1 MRDLNKAMKKLQ
13 EAKRLESTK
22 LAKLVKESVVE
33 PENKEETFDNKF
45 NYKVSLDNG
54 KTITATCSKENIEDA
69 RKYFLGKSYLNT
81 KTGEK
86 AKIVG
91 VEEINSDENGFE
103 EIKNEEFG
111 STSKQLTDN
120 DPAQKV
126 PFDSDAKKDIE
137 KAATQKPKIVA
148 EEFGSENKDL
158 TDNDPAQKKAFET
171 ETRKKMDDATKGK
184 AIDDKIDESKKLNE
198 ATEEDINNENKLEK
212 AKQLIEVI
220 FNMDSLDETRRAAKQ
235 ELKDLVYPQR
245 IEPEKT
251 EKKIVK
257 ESIFDND
264 EETKVKEDRLADLRT
279 QLEVDGEQL
288 ADDEKEAIQAEI
300 DSLEKDLYESKQL
313 KEDWDDENDD
323 DDEDD
328 EEYELI
334 ACNKDNDTLKS
345 LSACIGDY
353 EASMTG
359 ITGCPEY
366 QELVEYAENNKEVD
380 KIYID
385 YPDREYVIWT
395 RVFGDYPEFDS
406 LEEADEAEDEE
417 GYDNLDES
425 KQLNEESTL
434 GKTLEVIYT
443 DKDGEEK
450 TTHFKCDKEYELDG
464 EQIREAIKSSNN
476 DIVDIIKINESK
488 CLTEDDDHEEDEE
501 VEKEET
507 LDGKDVT
514 NTFKN
519 YKAFE
524 ANFGPIKIVKNSYDK
539 NYKVYRVNE
548 EDADNYIYYSNDK
561 DNIEGWL
568 YGAVQAANGKFNK
581 LKNKNE
587 AVNRSIFNEETS
599 NSYTAISYYDD
610 KLRGVE
616 DETSSSDWSVI
627 TDFAH
632 DKLMGGS
639 YVKITNTTTGKEKV
653 ISPDTY
659 QDEFDGEFVVG
670 IGELD
675 ESVGDKS
682 QEETLDEAINRAYE
696 EELSAI
702 NTYDLVLNKIENEES
717 NEKLIEMINEIKKD
731 EEDHKSLLKHY
742 IETGEA
748 LTDDELEEL
757 KNSEE
762 SNEDNS
768 EEEVSIENIDDET
781 FTEAFTK
788 FIKENYKNAKEFK
801 LENVF
806 KSGNNYRFECKL
818 TFNSGKKVKV
828 NLMSEAKIKEGKSLI
843 RFYENKTFKH
853 LDENKSIMTATVK
866 LENKTLSCEALRYN
880 YRVALKENKIA
891 TIKGIIK

>member
-33 PENKEETFDNKF
+33 PEDKEETFDNKF

-91 VEEINSDENGFE
+91 VEEINSDENRFE

-158 TDNDPAQKKAFET
+158 TDNDPAQNKAFET

-184 AIDDKIDESKKLNE
+184 TIDDKIDESKKLNE

-264 EETKVKEDRLADLRT
+264 EDTSKEDRLASLKT
-279 QLEVDGEQL
+279 QLEVDGDQL
-288 ADDEKEAIQAEI
+288 ADDEKEAIQNEI
-300 DSLEKDLYESKQL
+300 NQLE
-313 KEDWDDENDD
+313 N
-323 DDEDD
+323 
-328 EEYELI
+328 ELNE
-334 ACNKDNDTLKS
+334 ACNKKLNESNLNPDIINVANVMGVDVEDIKYPEILSRLLDEYPYEDLNENKKLTELKKTTTNSDWKNYDMKILNYLVKKGGSATLSEIATEAGLPADDGQYVTFETLGKHIDSMADSRVAVSGSESDAGNQEVSLILDDGANDDVK
-345 LSACIGDY
+345 
-353 EASMTG
+353 G
-359 ITGCPEY
+359 I
-366 QELVEYAENNKEVD
+366 QELKNKMD
-380 KIYID
+380 D
-385 YPDREYVIWT
+385 QATD
-395 RVFGDYPEFDS
+395 
-406 LEEADEAEDEE
+406 LEENKKLTEAI
-417 GYDNLDES
+417 
-425 KQLNEESTL
+425 K

-507 LDGKDVT
+507 L
-514 NTFKN
+514 
-519 YKAFE
+519 
-524 ANFGPIKIVKNSYDK
+524 
-539 NYKVYRVNE
+539 E
-548 EDADNYIYYSNDK
+548 EI
-561 DNIEGWL
+561 
-568 YGAVQAANGKFNK
+568 
-581 LKNKNE
+581 
-587 AVNRSIFNEETS
+587 
-599 NSYTAISYYDD
+599 
-610 KLRGVE
+610 
-616 DETSSSDWSVI
+616 
-627 TDFAH
+627 
-632 DKLMGGS
+632 
-639 YVKITNTTTGKEKV
+639 
-653 ISPDTY
+653 
-659 QDEFDGEFVVG
+659 
-670 IGELD
+670 
-675 ESVGDKS
+675 
-682 QEETLDEAINRAYE
+682 INRAYE

-702 NTYDLVLNKIENEES
+702 NTYDLVLSKIENEKS

-731 EEDHKSLLKHY
+731 EEDHKSLIKHY

-757 KNSEE
+757 KNSKE
-762 SNEDNS
+762 SNEDENEDNS
-768 EEEVSIENIDDET
+768 EEEEEEVSIENIDDET

-801 LENVF
+801 LENVI
-806 KSGNNYRFECKL
+806 KSGNKYKFECKL
-818 TFNSGKKVKV
+818 TFNSGKQVKV
-828 NLMSEAKIKEGKSLI
+828 NLMSEAKIREGKSLI

>member
-33 PENKEETFDNKF
+33 PEDKEETFDNKF

-184 AIDDKIDESKKLNE
+184 TIDDKIDESKKLNE

-279 QLEVDGEQL
+279 QLECDGDQL

-313 KEDWDDENDD
+313 N
-323 DDEDD
+323 
-328 EEYELI
+328 
-334 ACNKDNDTLKS
+334 
-345 LSACIGDY
+345 
-353 EASMTG
+353 
-359 ITGCPEY
+359 
-366 QELVEYAENNKEVD
+366 
-380 KIYID
+380 
-385 YPDREYVIWT
+385 
-395 RVFGDYPEFDS
+395 
-406 LEEADEAEDEE
+406 E
-417 GYDNLDES
+417 G
-425 KQLNEESTL
+425 TL
-434 GKTLEVIYT
+434 GKTLEIIYT
-443 DKDGEEK
+443 DNDGEEK
-450 TTHFKCDKEYELDG
+450 ATHFECDKEYELDG
-464 EQIREAIKSSNN
+464 EQIREAIKSSDS

-501 VEKEET
+501 DEDEFEELENLDEEKPLTETTDKEIEKMKQDLYARERQALKDLGDENWEDIVGLSGRMPEEMLNKFLEKREIINT
-507 LDGKDVT
+507 IEMIHSILTYTSEANWNVDYVMNNKYMQRHIKELGEEKVKELAEQEIEEYKQATINKDVYT
-514 NTFKN
+514 DSEDISYNSVTFK
-519 YKAFE
+519 
-524 ANFGPIKIVKNSYDK
+524 DD
-539 NYKVYRVNE
+539 VNE
-548 EDADNYIYYSNDK
+548 SK
-561 DNIEGWL
+561 NI
-568 YGAVQAANGKFNK
+568 
-581 LKNKNE
+581 
-587 AVNRSIFNEETS
+587 T
-599 NSYTAISYYDD
+599 
-610 KLRGVE
+610 E
-616 DETSSSDWSVI
+616 DEEI
-627 TDFAH
+627 
-632 DKLMGGS
+632 
-639 YVKITNTTTGKEKV
+639 E
-653 ISPDTY
+653 
-659 QDEFDGEFVVG
+659 DE
-670 IGELD
+670 
-675 ESVGDKS
+675 
-682 QEETLDEAINRAYE
+682 QEETLDEAIKRAYE
-696 EELSAI
+696 EEISAI
-702 NTYDLVLNKIENEES
+702 NTYDTVLSKTDES
-717 NEKLIEMINEIKKD
+717 TDAKLIEMINEIKKD
-731 EEDHKSLLKHY
+731 EEDHKTLLQHY

-801 LENVF
+801 LENVI
-806 KSGNNYRFECKL
+806 KSGNKYKFECKL
-818 TFNSGKKVKV
+818 TFNSGKQVKV
-828 NLMSEAKIKEGKSLI
+828 NLMSEAKIREGKSLI

>member
-13 EAKRLESTK
+13 EAKRLESMK

-33 PENKEETFDNKF
+33 PEDKEETFDNKF

-91 VEEINSDENGFE
+91 VEEINSDENRFE

-184 AIDDKIDESKKLNE
+184 TIDDKIDESKKLNE

-264 EETKVKEDRLADLRT
+264 EDTSKEDRLASLKT
-279 QLEVDGEQL
+279 QLEVDGDQL

-313 KEDWDDENDD
+313 KENIANSGDCTFSLKINCNNDTFGGEG
-323 DDEDD
+323 DEDT
-328 EEYELI
+328 LI
-334 ACNKDNDTLKS
+334 NETKRILNEVANKLDYTDKETILDSNGNKVGVYGFGFEGVVDPLK
-345 LSACIGDY
+345 
-353 EASMTG
+353 
-359 ITGCPEY
+359 
-366 QELVEYAENNKEVD
+366 
-380 KIYID
+380 
-385 YPDREYVIWT
+385 
-395 RVFGDYPEFDS
+395 
-406 LEEADEAEDEE
+406 
-417 GYDNLDES
+417 ES
-425 KQLNEESTL
+425 KELNEGTK

-450 TTHFKCDKEYELDG
+450 TTHFECDKEYELDG
-464 EQIREAIKSSNN
+464 EQIREAIKSSDN

-488 CLTEDDDHEEDEE
+488 CLTEDDDHEEDEDE
-501 VEKEET
+501 EKEET
-507 LDGKDVT
+507 L
-514 NTFKN
+514 
-519 YKAFE
+519 
-524 ANFGPIKIVKNSYDK
+524 
-539 NYKVYRVNE
+539 E
-548 EDADNYIYYSNDK
+548 EI
-561 DNIEGWL
+561 
-568 YGAVQAANGKFNK
+568 
-581 LKNKNE
+581 
-587 AVNRSIFNEETS
+587 
-599 NSYTAISYYDD
+599 
-610 KLRGVE
+610 
-616 DETSSSDWSVI
+616 
-627 TDFAH
+627 
-632 DKLMGGS
+632 
-639 YVKITNTTTGKEKV
+639 
-653 ISPDTY
+653 
-659 QDEFDGEFVVG
+659 
-670 IGELD
+670 
-675 ESVGDKS
+675 
-682 QEETLDEAINRAYE
+682 INRAYE

-731 EEDHKSLLKHY
+731 EEDHESLIKHY

-757 KNSEE
+757 KNSKE
-762 SNEDNS
+762 SNEDENEDNS
-768 EEEVSIENIDDET
+768 EEEEEEEVSIENIDDET

-801 LENVF
+801 LENVI
-806 KSGNNYRFECKL
+806 KSGNKYKFECKL
-818 TFNSGKKVKV
+818 TFNSGKQVKV
-828 NLMSEAKIKEGKSLI
+828 NLMSEAKIREGKSLI

>member
-33 PENKEETFDNKF
+33 PEDKEETFDNKF

-184 AIDDKIDESKKLNE
+184 TIDDKIDESKKLNE

-264 EETKVKEDRLADLRT
+264 EETKVKEDRLASLKT
-279 QLEVDGEQL
+279 QLEVDGDQL

-313 KEDWDDENDD
+313 KEDWDDDD
-323 DDEDD
+323 DEDDEEDD

-366 QELVEYAENNKEVD
+366 QELVKYAENNKEVD

-425 KQLNEESTL
+425 KRLKENIANDGRTK

-443 DKDGEEK
+443 DKDGKEK
-450 TTHFKCDKEYELDG
+450 TTHFECDKEYELDG
-464 EQIREAIKSSNN
+464 EQIREAIKSSDN

-501 VEKEET
+501 KEKEKEET
-507 LDGKDVT
+507 L
-514 NTFKN
+514 
-519 YKAFE
+519 
-524 ANFGPIKIVKNSYDK
+524 
-539 NYKVYRVNE
+539 E
-548 EDADNYIYYSNDK
+548 EI
-561 DNIEGWL
+561 
-568 YGAVQAANGKFNK
+568 
-581 LKNKNE
+581 
-587 AVNRSIFNEETS
+587 
-599 NSYTAISYYDD
+599 
-610 KLRGVE
+610 
-616 DETSSSDWSVI
+616 
-627 TDFAH
+627 
-632 DKLMGGS
+632 
-639 YVKITNTTTGKEKV
+639 
-653 ISPDTY
+653 
-659 QDEFDGEFVVG
+659 
-670 IGELD
+670 
-675 ESVGDKS
+675 
-682 QEETLDEAINRAYE
+682 INRAYE

-702 NTYDLVLNKIENEES
+702 NTYDTVLSKTDES
-717 NEKLIEMINEIKKD
+717 TDAKLIEMINEIKKD
-731 EEDHKSLLKHY
+731 EEDHKSLIKHY

-757 KNSEE
+757 KNSKE
-762 SNEDNS
+762 SNEDENEDNS
-768 EEEVSIENIDDET
+768 EEEEVSIENIDDET

-801 LENVF
+801 LENVV

-818 TFNSGKKVKV
+818 TFNSGKQVKV

>member
-33 PENKEETFDNKF
+33 PEDKEETFDNKF

-184 AIDDKIDESKKLNE
+184 TIDDKIDESKKLNE

-300 DSLEKDLYESKQL
+300 DSLENDLYESKQL
-313 KEDWDDENDD
+313 KEDCDDDDD
-323 DDEDD
+323 DDEEVEK
-328 EEYELI
+328 EE
-334 ACNKDNDTLKS
+334 TL
-345 LSACIGDY
+345 
-353 EASMTG
+353 
-359 ITGCPEY
+359 
-366 QELVEYAENNKEVD
+366 
-380 KIYID
+380 
-385 YPDREYVIWT
+385 
-395 RVFGDYPEFDS
+395 
-406 LEEADEAEDEE
+406 DEA
-417 GYDNLDES
+417 
-425 KQLNEESTL
+425 KQLNEETK

-443 DKDGEEK
+443 DKDGKEK
-450 TTHFKCDKEYELDG
+450 TTHFECDKEYELDG
-464 EQIREAIKSSNN
+464 EKIREAIKSSDN

-488 CLTEDDDHEEDEE
+488 CLTEDDNHEEDEE
-501 VEKEET
+501 KEET
-507 LDGKDVT
+507 L
-514 NTFKN
+514 
-519 YKAFE
+519 
-524 ANFGPIKIVKNSYDK
+524 
-539 NYKVYRVNE
+539 E
-548 EDADNYIYYSNDK
+548 EI
-561 DNIEGWL
+561 
-568 YGAVQAANGKFNK
+568 
-581 LKNKNE
+581 
-587 AVNRSIFNEETS
+587 
-599 NSYTAISYYDD
+599 
-610 KLRGVE
+610 
-616 DETSSSDWSVI
+616 
-627 TDFAH
+627 
-632 DKLMGGS
+632 
-639 YVKITNTTTGKEKV
+639 
-653 ISPDTY
+653 
-659 QDEFDGEFVVG
+659 
-670 IGELD
+670 
-675 ESVGDKS
+675 
-682 QEETLDEAINRAYE
+682 INRAYE

-731 EEDHKSLLKHY
+731 EEDHKSLIKHY

-768 EEEVSIENIDDET
+768 EEEEVSIENIDDET

-828 NLMSEAKIKEGKSLI
+828 NLMSETKIKEGKSLI

>member
-33 PENKEETFDNKF
+33 PEDKEETFDNKF

-91 VEEINSDENGFE
+91 VEEINSDENRFE

-126 PFDSDAKKDIE
+126 PFDSDAEKGIE
-137 KAATQKPKIVA
+137 NAATQKPKIVA

-171 ETRKKMDDATKGK
+171 ETRKKMDDATKGET
-184 AIDDKIDESKKLNE
+184 INDKIDESKKLNE

-264 EETKVKEDRLADLRT
+264 EDTSKEERLASLKT

-300 DSLEKDLYESKQL
+300 DSLENDLYESLKPENDNGDYKYFYSPQQIIEICEDRKYEHAFDEESGTIEELEKELQDVKRIESEKPIMAIKQPLEDTYPGWEGCKVKTILKDGREFVSEEDTLSVWSAVQLVVADEVMKESRKPLSEEAEEETLDESKRL
-313 KEDWDDENDD
+313 KENWDDD

-366 QELVEYAENNKEVD
+366 QELVKYAENNKEVD

-425 KQLNEESTL
+425 KRLKENIANDGRTK

-443 DKDGEEK
+443 DKDGKEK
-450 TTHFKCDKEYELDG
+450 TTHFECDKEYELDG
-464 EQIREAIKSSNN
+464 EQIREAIKSSDN
-476 DIVDIIKINESK
+476 DIVDIIKINES
-488 CLTEDDDHEEDEE
+488 CENEGIQEPL
-501 VEKEET
+501 
-507 LDGKDVT
+507 
-514 NTFKN
+514 
-519 YKAFE
+519 
-524 ANFGPIKIVKNSYDK
+524 
-539 NYKVYRVNE
+539 NE
-548 EDADNYIYYSNDK
+548 E
-561 DNIEGWL
+561 GC
-568 YGAVQAANGKFNK
+568 
-581 LKNKNE
+581 
-587 AVNRSIFNEETS
+587 
-599 NSYTAISYYDD
+599 DD
-610 KLRGVE
+610 C
-616 DETSSSDWSVI
+616 
-627 TDFAH
+627 
-632 DKLMGGS
+632 
-639 YVKITNTTTGKEKV
+639 
-653 ISPDTY
+653 
-659 QDEFDGEFVVG
+659 
-670 IGELD
+670 
-675 ESVGDKS
+675 
-682 QEETLDEAINRAYE
+682 
-696 EELSAI
+696 
-702 NTYDLVLNKIENEES
+702 
-717 NEKLIEMINEIKKD
+717 
-731 EEDHKSLLKHY
+731 
-742 IETGEA
+742 
-748 LTDDELEEL
+748 
-757 KNSEE
+757 
-762 SNEDNS
+762 
-768 EEEVSIENIDDET
+768 SIENVDDET

-818 TFNSGKKVKV
+818 TFNSGKEVKV
-828 NLMSEAKIKEGKSLI
+828 DLMSEATIKEGKSLI

-853 LDENKSIMTATVK
+853 LDENKSIMTVTVK
-866 LENKTLSCEALRYN
+866 LENKTLSCEGLRYN

>member
-33 PENKEETFDNKF
+33 PEDKEETFDNKF

-184 AIDDKIDESKKLNE
+184 TIDDKIDESKKLNE

-300 DSLEKDLYESKQL
+300 DSLENDLYESKQL
-313 KEDWDDENDD
+313 KEDCDDDDD
-323 DDEDD
+323 DDEEVEK
-328 EEYELI
+328 EE
-334 ACNKDNDTLKS
+334 TL
-345 LSACIGDY
+345 
-353 EASMTG
+353 
-359 ITGCPEY
+359 
-366 QELVEYAENNKEVD
+366 
-380 KIYID
+380 
-385 YPDREYVIWT
+385 
-395 RVFGDYPEFDS
+395 
-406 LEEADEAEDEE
+406 DEA
-417 GYDNLDES
+417 
-425 KQLNEESTL
+425 KQLNEETK

-443 DKDGEEK
+443 DKDGKEK
-450 TTHFKCDKEYELDG
+450 TTHFECDKEYELDG
-464 EQIREAIKSSNN
+464 EQIREAIKSSDN

-488 CLTEDDDHEEDEE
+488 CLTEDDNHEEDEE
-501 VEKEET
+501 KEET
-507 LDGKDVT
+507 L
-514 NTFKN
+514 
-519 YKAFE
+519 
-524 ANFGPIKIVKNSYDK
+524 
-539 NYKVYRVNE
+539 E
-548 EDADNYIYYSNDK
+548 EI
-561 DNIEGWL
+561 
-568 YGAVQAANGKFNK
+568 
-581 LKNKNE
+581 
-587 AVNRSIFNEETS
+587 
-599 NSYTAISYYDD
+599 
-610 KLRGVE
+610 
-616 DETSSSDWSVI
+616 
-627 TDFAH
+627 
-632 DKLMGGS
+632 
-639 YVKITNTTTGKEKV
+639 
-653 ISPDTY
+653 
-659 QDEFDGEFVVG
+659 
-670 IGELD
+670 
-675 ESVGDKS
+675 
-682 QEETLDEAINRAYE
+682 INRAYE

-731 EEDHKSLLKHY
+731 EEDHKSLIKHY

-768 EEEVSIENIDDET
+768 EEEEVSIENIDDET

-828 NLMSEAKIKEGKSLI
+828 NLMSETKIKEGKSLI

>member
-33 PENKEETFDNKF
+33 PEDKEETFDNKF

-184 AIDDKIDESKKLNE
+184 TIDDKIDESKKLNE

-279 QLEVDGEQL
+279 QLEVDGDQL

-313 KEDWDDENDD
+313 N
-323 DDEDD
+323 
-328 EEYELI
+328 
-334 ACNKDNDTLKS
+334 
-345 LSACIGDY
+345 
-353 EASMTG
+353 
-359 ITGCPEY
+359 
-366 QELVEYAENNKEVD
+366 
-380 KIYID
+380 
-385 YPDREYVIWT
+385 
-395 RVFGDYPEFDS
+395 
-406 LEEADEAEDEE
+406 E
-417 GYDNLDES
+417 G
-425 KQLNEESTL
+425 TL
-434 GKTLEVIYT
+434 GKTLEIIYT

-450 TTHFKCDKEYELDG
+450 TTHFECDKEYELDG
-464 EQIREAIKSSNN
+464 EQIREAIKSSDS

-488 CLTEDDDHEEDEE
+488 CLTEDDDHEEDEDE
-501 VEKEET
+501 FEELENLDEEKPLTETTDKEIEKMKQDLYARERQALKDLGDENWEDIVGLSGRMPEEMLNKFLEEREIINT
-507 LDGKDVT
+507 IEMIHSILTYTSEANWNVDYVMNNKYMQRHIKELGEEKVKELAEQEIEEYKQATINKDVYT
-514 NTFKN
+514 DSEDVSYNSVTFK
-519 YKAFE
+519 
-524 ANFGPIKIVKNSYDK
+524 DD
-539 NYKVYRVNE
+539 VNE
-548 EDADNYIYYSNDK
+548 SK
-561 DNIEGWL
+561 NI
-568 YGAVQAANGKFNK
+568 
-581 LKNKNE
+581 
-587 AVNRSIFNEETS
+587 T
-599 NSYTAISYYDD
+599 
-610 KLRGVE
+610 E
-616 DETSSSDWSVI
+616 DEEI
-627 TDFAH
+627 
-632 DKLMGGS
+632 
-639 YVKITNTTTGKEKV
+639 E
-653 ISPDTY
+653 
-659 QDEFDGEFVVG
+659 DE
-670 IGELD
+670 
-675 ESVGDKS
+675 
-682 QEETLDEAINRAYE
+682 QEETLDEAIKRAYE
-696 EELSAI
+696 EEISAI
-702 NTYDLVLNKIENEES
+702 NTYDTVLSKTDES
-717 NEKLIEMINEIKKD
+717 TDAKLIEMINEIKKD
-731 EEDHKSLLKHY
+731 EEDHKLLIKHY

-801 LENVF
+801 LENVI
-806 KSGNNYRFECKL
+806 KSGNKYKFECKL
-818 TFNSGKKVKV
+818 TFNSGKQVKV
-828 NLMSEAKIKEGKSLI
+828 NLMSEAKIREGKSLI

>member
-33 PENKEETFDNKF
+33 PEDKEETFDNKF

-91 VEEINSDENGFE
+91 VEEINPDENGFE

-137 KAATQKPKIVA
+137 KAATQKSKIVA

-184 AIDDKIDESKKLNE
+184 TIDDKIDESKKLNE

-264 EETKVKEDRLADLRT
+264 EETKVKEDRLAELRT
-279 QLEVDGEQL
+279 QLECDGDQL

-313 KEDWDDENDD
+313 KEDWDDDD
-323 DDEDD
+323 DDDWDDEDD

-425 KQLNEESTL
+425 KRLKENITNNGRTK

-443 DKDGEEK
+443 DKDGKEK
-450 TTHFKCDKEYELDG
+450 TTHFECNKEYELDG
-464 EQIREAIKSSNN
+464 EQIREAIKSSNS
-476 DIVDIIKINESK
+476 DIIDIIKINESK
-488 CLTEDDDHEEDEE
+488 CLTEDDDHEEDEDE
-501 VEKEET
+501 EKEET
-507 LDGKDVT
+507 L
-514 NTFKN
+514 
-519 YKAFE
+519 
-524 ANFGPIKIVKNSYDK
+524 
-539 NYKVYRVNE
+539 E
-548 EDADNYIYYSNDK
+548 EI
-561 DNIEGWL
+561 
-568 YGAVQAANGKFNK
+568 
-581 LKNKNE
+581 
-587 AVNRSIFNEETS
+587 
-599 NSYTAISYYDD
+599 
-610 KLRGVE
+610 
-616 DETSSSDWSVI
+616 
-627 TDFAH
+627 
-632 DKLMGGS
+632 
-639 YVKITNTTTGKEKV
+639 
-653 ISPDTY
+653 
-659 QDEFDGEFVVG
+659 
-670 IGELD
+670 
-675 ESVGDKS
+675 
-682 QEETLDEAINRAYE
+682 INRAYE

-731 EEDHKSLLKHY
+731 EEDHESLIKHY

-762 SNEDNS
+762 SNENEDNS

-801 LENVF
+801 LENVI
-806 KSGNNYRFECKL
+806 KSGNKYKFECKL
-818 TFNSGKKVKV
+818 TFNSGKQVKV
-828 NLMSEAKIKEGKSLI
+828 NLMSEAKIREGKSLI

>member
-13 EAKRLESTK
+13 EAKRLESMK

-33 PENKEETFDNKF
+33 PEDKEETFDNKF

-91 VEEINSDENGFE
+91 VEEINSDENRFE

-184 AIDDKIDESKKLNE
+184 TIDDKIDESKKLNE

-264 EETKVKEDRLADLRT
+264 EDTSKEDRLASLKT
-279 QLEVDGEQL
+279 QLEVDGDQL

-313 KEDWDDENDD
+313 KENIANSGDCTFSLKINCNNDTFGGEG
-323 DDEDD
+323 DEDT
-328 EEYELI
+328 LI
-334 ACNKDNDTLKS
+334 NETKRILNEVANKLDYTDKETILDSNGNKVGVYGFGFEGVVDPLK
-345 LSACIGDY
+345 
-353 EASMTG
+353 
-359 ITGCPEY
+359 
-366 QELVEYAENNKEVD
+366 
-380 KIYID
+380 
-385 YPDREYVIWT
+385 
-395 RVFGDYPEFDS
+395 
-406 LEEADEAEDEE
+406 
-417 GYDNLDES
+417 ES
-425 KQLNEESTL
+425 KELNEGTK

-450 TTHFKCDKEYELDG
+450 TTHFECDKEYELDG
-464 EQIREAIKSSNN
+464 EQIREAIKSSDN

-488 CLTEDDDHEEDEE
+488 CLTEDDDHEEDEDE
-501 VEKEET
+501 EKEET
-507 LDGKDVT
+507 L
-514 NTFKN
+514 
-519 YKAFE
+519 
-524 ANFGPIKIVKNSYDK
+524 
-539 NYKVYRVNE
+539 E
-548 EDADNYIYYSNDK
+548 EI
-561 DNIEGWL
+561 
-568 YGAVQAANGKFNK
+568 
-581 LKNKNE
+581 
-587 AVNRSIFNEETS
+587 
-599 NSYTAISYYDD
+599 
-610 KLRGVE
+610 
-616 DETSSSDWSVI
+616 
-627 TDFAH
+627 
-632 DKLMGGS
+632 
-639 YVKITNTTTGKEKV
+639 
-653 ISPDTY
+653 
-659 QDEFDGEFVVG
+659 
-670 IGELD
+670 
-675 ESVGDKS
+675 
-682 QEETLDEAINRAYE
+682 INRAYE

-731 EEDHKSLLKHY
+731 EEDHESLIKHY

-757 KNSEE
+757 KNSKE
-762 SNEDNS
+762 SNEDENEDNS
-768 EEEVSIENIDDET
+768 EEEEEEVSIENIDDET

-801 LENVF
+801 LENVI
-806 KSGNNYRFECKL
+806 KSGNKYKFECKL
-818 TFNSGKKVKV
+818 TFNSGKQVKV
-828 NLMSEAKIKEGKSLI
+828 NLMSEAKIREGKSLI

>member
-33 PENKEETFDNKF
+33 PEDKEETFDNKF

-184 AIDDKIDESKKLNE
+184 TIDDKIDESKKLNE

-288 ADDEKEAIQAEI
+288 ADDEKESIQAEI
-300 DSLEKDLYESKQL
+300 DSLENDLYESLKPENDNGDYKYFYSPQQIIEICEDRKYEHAFDEESGTIEELEKELQDIKRIESEKPITTIEEPLTDRYPGWKNCKVKTILKDGREFVSEEDTLSVWSAVQLVVADEVMKESCKPLSEEAEKEEFSKNDKNKSKQL
-313 KEDWDDENDD
+313 KEDWDD
-323 DDEDD
+323 DEDED
-328 EEYELI
+328 EDNEEYELI

-366 QELVEYAENNKEVD
+366 QELVKYAENNKEVD

-425 KQLNEESTL
+425 KRLKENIANDGRTK

-443 DKDGEEK
+443 DKDGKEK
-450 TTHFKCDKEYELDG
+450 TTHFECDKEYELDG
-464 EQIREAIKSSNN
+464 EQIREAIKSSDN

-488 CLTEDDDHEEDEE
+488 CLTEDEDEE
-501 VEKEET
+501 SEERAI
-507 LDGKDVT
+507 DANSEVVNKKISRMNVHKDVVSILGNGAIKLADKYNIQM
-514 NTFKN
+514 NTILDN
-519 YKAFE
+519 VEDTIVENSNLFE
-524 ANFGPIKIVKNSYDK
+524 SCENEGIQEPL
-539 NYKVYRVNE
+539 NE
-548 EDADNYIYYSNDK
+548 E
-561 DNIEGWL
+561 GC
-568 YGAVQAANGKFNK
+568 
-581 LKNKNE
+581 
-587 AVNRSIFNEETS
+587 
-599 NSYTAISYYDD
+599 DD
-610 KLRGVE
+610 C
-616 DETSSSDWSVI
+616 
-627 TDFAH
+627 
-632 DKLMGGS
+632 
-639 YVKITNTTTGKEKV
+639 
-653 ISPDTY
+653 
-659 QDEFDGEFVVG
+659 
-670 IGELD
+670 
-675 ESVGDKS
+675 
-682 QEETLDEAINRAYE
+682 
-696 EELSAI
+696 
-702 NTYDLVLNKIENEES
+702 
-717 NEKLIEMINEIKKD
+717 
-731 EEDHKSLLKHY
+731 
-742 IETGEA
+742 
-748 LTDDELEEL
+748 
-757 KNSEE
+757 
-762 SNEDNS
+762 
-768 EEEVSIENIDDET
+768 SIENVDDET

-818 TFNSGKKVKV
+818 TFNSGKEVKV
-828 NLMSEAKIKEGKSLI
+828 DLMSEATIKEGKSLI

-853 LDENKSIMTATVK
+853 LDENKSIMTVTVK
-866 LENKTLSCEALRYN
+866 LENKTLSCEGLRYN

>member
-33 PENKEETFDNKF
+33 PEDKEETFDNKF

-184 AIDDKIDESKKLNE
+184 TIDDKIDESKKLNE

-264 EETKVKEDRLADLRT
+264 EETKVKEDRLAELRT
-279 QLEVDGEQL
+279 QLECDGDQL

-313 KEDWDDENDD
+313 KEDWDDDD
-323 DDEDD
+323 DEDEDEDD

-366 QELVEYAENNKEVD
+366 QELVKYAENNKEVD

-425 KQLNEESTL
+425 KQLKENIANSGDCTFSLKINCNNDAFGGEGDEDTLINETKRILNEVANKLDYTDKETILDSNGNKVGVYGFGFEGVMSPLDEAKQLNEGTK

-443 DKDGEEK
+443 DKDGKEK
-450 TTHFKCDKEYELDG
+450 TTHFECDKEYELDG
-464 EQIREAIKSSNN
+464 EQIREAIKSSDN
-476 DIVDIIKINESK
+476 DIVDIIKISESCENEGIQEP
-488 CLTEDDDHEEDEE
+488 L
-501 VEKEET
+501 
-507 LDGKDVT
+507 
-514 NTFKN
+514 
-519 YKAFE
+519 
-524 ANFGPIKIVKNSYDK
+524 
-539 NYKVYRVNE
+539 NE
-548 EDADNYIYYSNDK
+548 E
-561 DNIEGWL
+561 GC
-568 YGAVQAANGKFNK
+568 
-581 LKNKNE
+581 
-587 AVNRSIFNEETS
+587 
-599 NSYTAISYYDD
+599 DD
-610 KLRGVE
+610 C
-616 DETSSSDWSVI
+616 
-627 TDFAH
+627 
-632 DKLMGGS
+632 
-639 YVKITNTTTGKEKV
+639 
-653 ISPDTY
+653 
-659 QDEFDGEFVVG
+659 
-670 IGELD
+670 
-675 ESVGDKS
+675 
-682 QEETLDEAINRAYE
+682 
-696 EELSAI
+696 
-702 NTYDLVLNKIENEES
+702 
-717 NEKLIEMINEIKKD
+717 
-731 EEDHKSLLKHY
+731 
-742 IETGEA
+742 
-748 LTDDELEEL
+748 
-757 KNSEE
+757 
-762 SNEDNS
+762 
-768 EEEVSIENIDDET
+768 SIENVDDET

-818 TFNSGKKVKV
+818 TFNSGKEVKV
-828 NLMSEAKIKEGKSLI
+828 DLMSEATIKEGKSLI

-853 LDENKSIMTATVK
+853 LDENKSIMTVTVK
-866 LENKTLSCEALRYN
+866 LENKTLSCEGLRYN

>member
-33 PENKEETFDNKF
+33 PEDKEETFDNKF

-184 AIDDKIDESKKLNE
+184 TIDDKIDESKKLNE

-300 DSLEKDLYESKQL
+300 DSLENDLYESKQL
-313 KEDWDDENDD
+313 KEDCDDDDD
-323 DDEDD
+323 DDEEVEK
-328 EEYELI
+328 EE
-334 ACNKDNDTLKS
+334 TL
-345 LSACIGDY
+345 
-353 EASMTG
+353 
-359 ITGCPEY
+359 
-366 QELVEYAENNKEVD
+366 
-380 KIYID
+380 
-385 YPDREYVIWT
+385 
-395 RVFGDYPEFDS
+395 
-406 LEEADEAEDEE
+406 DEA
-417 GYDNLDES
+417 
-425 KQLNEESTL
+425 KQLNEGTK

-443 DKDGEEK
+443 DKDGKEK
-450 TTHFKCDKEYELDG
+450 TTHFECDKEYELDG
-464 EQIREAIKSSNN
+464 EQIREAIKSSDN

-501 VEKEET
+501 KEEKEET
-507 LDGKDVT
+507 L
-514 NTFKN
+514 
-519 YKAFE
+519 
-524 ANFGPIKIVKNSYDK
+524 
-539 NYKVYRVNE
+539 E
-548 EDADNYIYYSNDK
+548 EI
-561 DNIEGWL
+561 
-568 YGAVQAANGKFNK
+568 
-581 LKNKNE
+581 
-587 AVNRSIFNEETS
+587 
-599 NSYTAISYYDD
+599 
-610 KLRGVE
+610 
-616 DETSSSDWSVI
+616 
-627 TDFAH
+627 
-632 DKLMGGS
+632 
-639 YVKITNTTTGKEKV
+639 
-653 ISPDTY
+653 
-659 QDEFDGEFVVG
+659 
-670 IGELD
+670 
-675 ESVGDKS
+675 
-682 QEETLDEAINRAYE
+682 INRAYE

-731 EEDHKSLLKHY
+731 EEDHKSLIKHY

-768 EEEVSIENIDDET
+768 EEEEVSIENIDDET

-828 NLMSEAKIKEGKSLI
+828 NLMSETKIKEGKSLI

>member
-1 MRDLNKAMKKLQ
+1 
-13 EAKRLESTK
+13 
-22 LAKLVKESVVE
+22 
-33 PENKEETFDNKF
+33 
-45 NYKVSLDNG
+45 
-54 KTITATCSKENIEDA
+54 
-69 RKYFLGKSYLNT
+69 
-81 KTGEK
+81 
-86 AKIVG
+86 
-91 VEEINSDENGFE
+91 
-103 EIKNEEFG
+103 
-111 STSKQLTDN
+111 
-120 DPAQKV
+120 
-126 PFDSDAKKDIE
+126 
-137 KAATQKPKIVA
+137 
-148 EEFGSENKDL
+148 
-158 TDNDPAQKKAFET
+158 
-171 ETRKKMDDATKGK
+171 MDDATKGK
-184 AIDDKIDESKKLNE
+184 TIDDKIDESKKLNE

-300 DSLEKDLYESKQL
+300 DSLENDLYESKQL
-313 KEDWDDENDD
+313 KEDCDDDDD
-323 DDEDD
+323 DDEEVEK
-328 EEYELI
+328 EE
-334 ACNKDNDTLKS
+334 TL
-345 LSACIGDY
+345 
-353 EASMTG
+353 
-359 ITGCPEY
+359 
-366 QELVEYAENNKEVD
+366 
-380 KIYID
+380 
-385 YPDREYVIWT
+385 
-395 RVFGDYPEFDS
+395 
-406 LEEADEAEDEE
+406 DEA
-417 GYDNLDES
+417 
-425 KQLNEESTL
+425 KQLNEETK

-443 DKDGEEK
+443 DKDGKEK
-450 TTHFKCDKEYELDG
+450 TTHFECDKEYELDG
-464 EQIREAIKSSNN
+464 EQIREAIKSSDN

-488 CLTEDDDHEEDEE
+488 CLTEDDNHEEDEE
-501 VEKEET
+501 KEET
-507 LDGKDVT
+507 L
-514 NTFKN
+514 
-519 YKAFE
+519 
-524 ANFGPIKIVKNSYDK
+524 
-539 NYKVYRVNE
+539 E
-548 EDADNYIYYSNDK
+548 EI
-561 DNIEGWL
+561 
-568 YGAVQAANGKFNK
+568 
-581 LKNKNE
+581 
-587 AVNRSIFNEETS
+587 
-599 NSYTAISYYDD
+599 
-610 KLRGVE
+610 
-616 DETSSSDWSVI
+616 
-627 TDFAH
+627 
-632 DKLMGGS
+632 
-639 YVKITNTTTGKEKV
+639 
-653 ISPDTY
+653 
-659 QDEFDGEFVVG
+659 
-670 IGELD
+670 
-675 ESVGDKS
+675 
-682 QEETLDEAINRAYE
+682 INRAYE

-731 EEDHKSLLKHY
+731 EEDHKSLIKHY

-768 EEEVSIENIDDET
+768 EEEEVSIENIDDET

-828 NLMSEAKIKEGKSLI
+828 NLMSETKIKEGKSLI

>member
-33 PENKEETFDNKF
+33 PEDKEETFDNKF

-69 RKYFLGKSYLNT
+69 RKYFLGKSYFNT

-184 AIDDKIDESKKLNE
+184 TIDDKIDESKKLNE

-300 DSLEKDLYESKQL
+300 DSLENDLYESKQL
-313 KEDWDDENDD
+313 KEDCDDDDD
-323 DDEDD
+323 DDEEVEK
-328 EEYELI
+328 EE
-334 ACNKDNDTLKS
+334 TL
-345 LSACIGDY
+345 
-353 EASMTG
+353 
-359 ITGCPEY
+359 
-366 QELVEYAENNKEVD
+366 
-380 KIYID
+380 
-385 YPDREYVIWT
+385 
-395 RVFGDYPEFDS
+395 
-406 LEEADEAEDEE
+406 DEA
-417 GYDNLDES
+417 
-425 KQLNEESTL
+425 KQLNEETK

-443 DKDGEEK
+443 DKDGKEK
-450 TTHFKCDKEYELDG
+450 TTHFECDKEYELDG
-464 EQIREAIKSSNN
+464 EQIREAIKSSDN

-488 CLTEDDDHEEDEE
+488 CLTEDDNHEEDEE
-501 VEKEET
+501 KEET
-507 LDGKDVT
+507 L
-514 NTFKN
+514 
-519 YKAFE
+519 
-524 ANFGPIKIVKNSYDK
+524 
-539 NYKVYRVNE
+539 E
-548 EDADNYIYYSNDK
+548 EI
-561 DNIEGWL
+561 
-568 YGAVQAANGKFNK
+568 
-581 LKNKNE
+581 
-587 AVNRSIFNEETS
+587 
-599 NSYTAISYYDD
+599 
-610 KLRGVE
+610 
-616 DETSSSDWSVI
+616 
-627 TDFAH
+627 
-632 DKLMGGS
+632 
-639 YVKITNTTTGKEKV
+639 
-653 ISPDTY
+653 
-659 QDEFDGEFVVG
+659 
-670 IGELD
+670 
-675 ESVGDKS
+675 
-682 QEETLDEAINRAYE
+682 INRAYE

-731 EEDHKSLLKHY
+731 EEDHKSLIKHY

-768 EEEVSIENIDDET
+768 EEEEVSIENIDDET

-828 NLMSEAKIKEGKSLI
+828 NLMSETKIKEGKSLI

>member
-22 LAKLVKESVVE
+22 LAKLIKESIVE
-33 PENKEETFDNKF
+33 PEDKEETFDNKF

-103 EIKNEEFG
+103 KIKNEEFG

-126 PFDSDAKKDIE
+126 PFDSDAEKDIE
-137 KAATQKPKIVA
+137 NAATQKPKIVA

-171 ETRKKMDDATKGK
+171 ETRKEMDDATKGK

-264 EETKVKEDRLADLRT
+264 EETKVKEDRLAELKT
-279 QLEVDGEQL
+279 QLECDGDQL
-288 ADDEKEAIQAEI
+288 ADDEKEAIQTEI

-313 KEDWDDENDD
+313 KEEVKSFEEIINDMELADDYEGLRDAASYIEDIELKNQVNDLIDTCENDGD
-323 DDEDD
+323 DIETAYSIITSDLLDSKINDLNEARLD
-328 EEYELI
+328 
-334 ACNKDNDTLKS
+334 NKTFTDN
-345 LSACIGDY
+345 
-353 EASMTG
+353 
-359 ITGCPEY
+359 
-366 QELVEYAENNKEVD
+366 
-380 KIYID
+380 
-385 YPDREYVIWT
+385 
-395 RVFGDYPEFDS
+395 
-406 LEEADEAEDEE
+406 DEAEYYRNKEL
-417 GYDNLDES
+417 YDNSGLARHKDAMEKAKAACKEKGIDVDETRGVYES

-434 GKTLEVIYT
+434 GKDLTIVYIDT
-443 DKDGEEK
+443 DGNEK
-450 TTHFKCDKEYELDG
+450 VDYFRCDKNYELDG
-464 EQIREAIKSSNN
+464 DQIREAIKSTFSN
-476 DIVDIIKINESK
+476 VKDIIKISESCENE
-488 CLTEDDDHEEDEE
+488 
-501 VEKEET
+501 
-507 LDGKDVT
+507 GKQ
-514 NTFKN
+514 K
-519 YKAFE
+519 
-524 ANFGPIKIVKNSYDK
+524 PL
-539 NYKVYRVNE
+539 NE
-548 EDADNYIYYSNDK
+548 ED
-561 DNIEGWL
+561 
-568 YGAVQAANGKFNK
+568 F
-581 LKNKNE
+581 
-587 AVNRSIFNEETS
+587 
-599 NSYTAISYYDD
+599 DD
-610 KLRGVE
+610 C
-616 DETSSSDWSVI
+616 
-627 TDFAH
+627 
-632 DKLMGGS
+632 
-639 YVKITNTTTGKEKV
+639 
-653 ISPDTY
+653 
-659 QDEFDGEFVVG
+659 
-670 IGELD
+670 
-675 ESVGDKS
+675 
-682 QEETLDEAINRAYE
+682 
-696 EELSAI
+696 
-702 NTYDLVLNKIENEES
+702 
-717 NEKLIEMINEIKKD
+717 
-731 EEDHKSLLKHY
+731 
-742 IETGEA
+742 
-748 LTDDELEEL
+748 
-757 KNSEE
+757 
-762 SNEDNS
+762 
-768 EEEVSIENIDDET
+768 SIENIDDET

-801 LENVF
+801 LENVV

-818 TFNSGKKVKV
+818 TFNSGKQVKV
-828 NLMSEAKIKEGKSLI
+828 NLMSEAKIREGKSLI

-866 LENKTLSCEALRYN
+866 LENKTLSCEGLRYN
-880 YRVALKENKIA
+880 YRVALKENIA

>member
-33 PENKEETFDNKF
+33 PENKEEIFDNKF

-91 VEEINSDENGFE
+91 VEEINPDKNGFE

-184 AIDDKIDESKKLNE
+184 TIDDKIDESKKLNE

-264 EETKVKEDRLADLRT
+264 EDTSKEDRLASLKT
-279 QLEVDGEQL
+279 QLEVDGDQL
-288 ADDEKEAIQAEI
+288 ADDEKEAIQNEI
-300 DSLEKDLYESKQL
+300 NQLE
-313 KEDWDDENDD
+313 N
-323 DDEDD
+323 
-328 EEYELI
+328 ELNE
-334 ACNKDNDTLKS
+334 ACNKKLNESNLNPDIINVANVMGVDVEDIKYPEILSRLLDEYPYEDLNENKKITELKKTTTNSDWKNYDMKILNYLVKKGGSATLSEIATEAGLPADDGQYVTFETLGKHIDGMADSRVAVSGSESDAGNQEVSLILDDGANDDVK
-345 LSACIGDY
+345 
-353 EASMTG
+353 G
-359 ITGCPEY
+359 I
-366 QELVEYAENNKEVD
+366 QELKNKMD
-380 KIYID
+380 D
-385 YPDREYVIWT
+385 QATD
-395 RVFGDYPEFDS
+395 
-406 LEEADEAEDEE
+406 LEENKKLTEAI
-417 GYDNLDES
+417 
-425 KQLNEESTL
+425 K

-443 DKDGEEK
+443 DKDGKEK
-450 TTHFKCDKEYELDG
+450 TTHFECDKEYELDG
-464 EQIREAIKSSNN
+464 EQIREAIKSSDN

-488 CLTEDDDHEEDEE
+488 CLTEDDDHEEDEDE
-501 VEKEET
+501 EKEET
-507 LDGKDVT
+507 L
-514 NTFKN
+514 
-519 YKAFE
+519 
-524 ANFGPIKIVKNSYDK
+524 
-539 NYKVYRVNE
+539 E
-548 EDADNYIYYSNDK
+548 EI
-561 DNIEGWL
+561 
-568 YGAVQAANGKFNK
+568 
-581 LKNKNE
+581 
-587 AVNRSIFNEETS
+587 
-599 NSYTAISYYDD
+599 
-610 KLRGVE
+610 
-616 DETSSSDWSVI
+616 
-627 TDFAH
+627 
-632 DKLMGGS
+632 
-639 YVKITNTTTGKEKV
+639 
-653 ISPDTY
+653 
-659 QDEFDGEFVVG
+659 
-670 IGELD
+670 
-675 ESVGDKS
+675 
-682 QEETLDEAINRAYE
+682 INRAYE

-731 EEDHKSLLKHY
+731 EEDHESLIKHY

-757 KNSEE
+757 KNSKE

-828 NLMSEAKIKEGKSLI
+828 NLMSETKIKEGKSLI

>member
-33 PENKEETFDNKF
+33 PEDKEETFDNKF

-137 KAATQKPKIVA
+137 KAATQKSKIVA
-148 EEFGSENKDL
+148 EEFGSENKKITELKKTTTNSDWKNYDMKIL
-158 TDNDPAQKKAFET
+158 NYLVKKGGSATLSEIATEAGLPADDGQYVTFET
-171 ETRKKMDDATKGK
+171 LGKHIDGMADSRVAVSGSESDAGNQEVSLILDDGANDDVKGIQELKNKMDDQAT
-184 AIDDKIDESKKLNE
+184 DLDESKKLNE

-264 EETKVKEDRLADLRT
+264 EDTSKEDRLASLKT
-279 QLEVDGEQL
+279 QLEVDGDQL

-313 KEDWDDENDD
+313 KEDWDDDD
-323 DDEDD
+323 DEDEDD

-359 ITGCPEY
+359 ITDCPEY
-366 QELVEYAENNKEVD
+366 QELVKYAENNKEVD

-425 KQLNEESTL
+425 KRLKENIANDGRTK

-443 DKDGEEK
+443 DKDGKEK
-450 TTHFKCDKEYELDG
+450 TTHFECDKEYELDG
-464 EQIREAIKSSNN
+464 EQIREAIKSSDN

-488 CLTEDDDHEEDEE
+488 CLTEEDE
-501 VEKEET
+501 EKEET
-507 LDGKDVT
+507 L
-514 NTFKN
+514 
-519 YKAFE
+519 
-524 ANFGPIKIVKNSYDK
+524 
-539 NYKVYRVNE
+539 E
-548 EDADNYIYYSNDK
+548 EI
-561 DNIEGWL
+561 
-568 YGAVQAANGKFNK
+568 
-581 LKNKNE
+581 
-587 AVNRSIFNEETS
+587 
-599 NSYTAISYYDD
+599 
-610 KLRGVE
+610 
-616 DETSSSDWSVI
+616 
-627 TDFAH
+627 
-632 DKLMGGS
+632 
-639 YVKITNTTTGKEKV
+639 
-653 ISPDTY
+653 
-659 QDEFDGEFVVG
+659 
-670 IGELD
+670 
-675 ESVGDKS
+675 
-682 QEETLDEAINRAYE
+682 INRAYE

-731 EEDHKSLLKHY
+731 EEDHKSLIKHY

-801 LENVF
+801 LENVI
-806 KSGNNYRFECKL
+806 KSGNKYKFECKL
-818 TFNSGKKVKV
+818 TFNSGKQVKV
-828 NLMSEAKIKEGKSLI
+828 NLMSEAKIREGKSLI

>member
-13 EAKRLESTK
+13 EAKRLESMK
-22 LAKLVKESVVE
+22 LAKLVKESIVE
-33 PENKEETFDNKF
+33 PEDKEETFDNKF

-126 PFDSDAKKDIE
+126 PFDSDAEKGIE
-137 KAATQKPKIVA
+137 NAATQKPKIVA

-171 ETRKKMDDATKGK
+171 ETRKEMDDATKGK

-264 EETKVKEDRLADLRT
+264 EETKVKEDRLAELKT
-279 QLEVDGEQL
+279 QLECDGDQL
-288 ADDEKEAIQAEI
+288 ADDEKEAIQTEI

-313 KEDWDDENDD
+313 KEDIANGGDCTFSLKINCNNAAFGDEGDDELINETKRILNDVANKLEYTD
-323 DDEDD
+323 KETILDSNGNKVGVYGFGFEGVMDPLKESNQLN
-328 EEYELI
+328 EERLGNEI
-334 ACNKDNDTLKS
+334 FTDN
-345 LSACIGDY
+345 
-353 EASMTG
+353 
-359 ITGCPEY
+359 
-366 QELVEYAENNKEVD
+366 
-380 KIYID
+380 
-385 YPDREYVIWT
+385 
-395 RVFGDYPEFDS
+395 
-406 LEEADEAEDEE
+406 DEAEYYRNKEL
-417 GYDNLDES
+417 YDNSGLARHRDAMEKAKAACKEKGIEVDEIKGVYES

-434 GKTLEVIYT
+434 GKDLTVVYIDT
-443 DKDGEEK
+443 DGNEK
-450 TTHFKCDKEYELDG
+450 VDYFRCDKNYELDG
-464 EQIREAIKSSNN
+464 DQIREAIKSTFSN
-476 DIVDIIKINESK
+476 VKDIIKISESCENE
-488 CLTEDDDHEEDEE
+488 
-501 VEKEET
+501 
-507 LDGKDVT
+507 GKQ
-514 NTFKN
+514 K
-519 YKAFE
+519 
-524 ANFGPIKIVKNSYDK
+524 PL
-539 NYKVYRVNE
+539 NE
-548 EDADNYIYYSNDK
+548 EDC
-561 DNIEGWL
+561 
-568 YGAVQAANGKFNK
+568 
-581 LKNKNE
+581 
-587 AVNRSIFNEETS
+587 
-599 NSYTAISYYDD
+599 DD
-610 KLRGVE
+610 C
-616 DETSSSDWSVI
+616 
-627 TDFAH
+627 
-632 DKLMGGS
+632 
-639 YVKITNTTTGKEKV
+639 
-653 ISPDTY
+653 
-659 QDEFDGEFVVG
+659 
-670 IGELD
+670 
-675 ESVGDKS
+675 
-682 QEETLDEAINRAYE
+682 
-696 EELSAI
+696 
-702 NTYDLVLNKIENEES
+702 
-717 NEKLIEMINEIKKD
+717 
-731 EEDHKSLLKHY
+731 
-742 IETGEA
+742 
-748 LTDDELEEL
+748 
-757 KNSEE
+757 
-762 SNEDNS
+762 
-768 EEEVSIENIDDET
+768 SIENIDDET

-801 LENVF
+801 LENVV

-818 TFNSGKKVKV
+818 TFNSGKQVKV
-828 NLMSEAKIKEGKSLI
+828 NLMSEAKIREGKSLI

-866 LENKTLSCEALRYN
+866 LKNKTLSCEGLRYN
-880 YRVALKENKIA
+880 YRVALKENIA

>member
-22 LAKLVKESVVE
+22 LAKLIKESIVE
-33 PENKEETFDNKF
+33 PEDKEETFDNKF

-126 PFDSDAKKDIE
+126 PFDSDAEKDIE
-137 KAATQKPKIVA
+137 NAATQKPKIVA

-171 ETRKKMDDATKGK
+171 ETRKEMDDATKGK

-264 EETKVKEDRLADLRT
+264 EETKVKEDRLAELKT
-279 QLEVDGEQL
+279 QLECDGDQL
-288 ADDEKEAIQAEI
+288 ADDEKEAIQTEI

-313 KEDWDDENDD
+313 KEEVKSFEEIINDMELADDYEGLRDAASYIEDIELKNQVNDLIDTCENDGD
-323 DDEDD
+323 DIETAYSIITSDLLDSKINDLNEARLD
-328 EEYELI
+328 
-334 ACNKDNDTLKS
+334 NKTFTDN
-345 LSACIGDY
+345 
-353 EASMTG
+353 
-359 ITGCPEY
+359 
-366 QELVEYAENNKEVD
+366 
-380 KIYID
+380 
-385 YPDREYVIWT
+385 
-395 RVFGDYPEFDS
+395 
-406 LEEADEAEDEE
+406 DEAEYYRNKEL
-417 GYDNLDES
+417 YDNSGLARHKDACKEKGIDVDETRGVYES

-434 GKTLEVIYT
+434 GKDLTVVYIDT
-443 DKDGEEK
+443 DGNEK
-450 TTHFKCDKEYELDG
+450 VDYFRCDKNYELDG
-464 EQIREAIKSSNN
+464 DQIREAIKSTFSN
-476 DIVDIIKINESK
+476 VKDIIKISESCENE
-488 CLTEDDDHEEDEE
+488 
-501 VEKEET
+501 
-507 LDGKDVT
+507 GKQ
-514 NTFKN
+514 K
-519 YKAFE
+519 
-524 ANFGPIKIVKNSYDK
+524 PL
-539 NYKVYRVNE
+539 NE
-548 EDADNYIYYSNDK
+548 ED
-561 DNIEGWL
+561 
-568 YGAVQAANGKFNK
+568 F
-581 LKNKNE
+581 
-587 AVNRSIFNEETS
+587 
-599 NSYTAISYYDD
+599 DD
-610 KLRGVE
+610 C
-616 DETSSSDWSVI
+616 
-627 TDFAH
+627 
-632 DKLMGGS
+632 
-639 YVKITNTTTGKEKV
+639 
-653 ISPDTY
+653 
-659 QDEFDGEFVVG
+659 
-670 IGELD
+670 
-675 ESVGDKS
+675 
-682 QEETLDEAINRAYE
+682 
-696 EELSAI
+696 
-702 NTYDLVLNKIENEES
+702 
-717 NEKLIEMINEIKKD
+717 
-731 EEDHKSLLKHY
+731 
-742 IETGEA
+742 
-748 LTDDELEEL
+748 
-757 KNSEE
+757 
-762 SNEDNS
+762 
-768 EEEVSIENIDDET
+768 SIENIDDET

-801 LENVF
+801 LENVV

-818 TFNSGKKVKV
+818 TFNSGKQVKV
-828 NLMSEAKIKEGKSLI
+828 NLMSEAKIREGKSLI

-866 LENKTLSCEALRYN
+866 LENKTLSCEGLRYN
-880 YRVALKENKIA
+880 YRVALKENIA

>member
-13 EAKRLESTK
+13 EAKRLESIK

-33 PENKEETFDNKF
+33 PEDKEETFDNKF

-86 AKIVG
+86 AKVVG

-111 STSKQLTDN
+111 SDSKQLTDN

-126 PFDSDAKKDIE
+126 PFDSDAEKGIE
-137 KAATQKPKIVA
+137 NAATQKPKIVA

-171 ETRKKMDDATKGK
+171 ETRKEMDDATKGET
-184 AIDDKIDESKKLNE
+184 INDKIDESKKLNE

-264 EETKVKEDRLADLRT
+264 EDTSKEDRLADLRT
-279 QLEVDGEQL
+279 QLEVDGDQL

-313 KEDWDDENDD
+313 KEDWDDDDDEDD

-366 QELVEYAENNKEVD
+366 QELVKYAENNKEVD

-425 KQLNEESTL
+425 KRLKENIANDGRTK

-443 DKDGEEK
+443 DKDGKEK
-450 TTHFKCDKEYELDG
+450 TTHFECDKEYELDG
-464 EQIREAIKSSNN
+464 EQIREAIKSSDN
-476 DIVDIIKINESK
+476 DIVDIIKINES
-488 CLTEDDDHEEDEE
+488 CQNEGIQEPL
-501 VEKEET
+501 
-507 LDGKDVT
+507 
-514 NTFKN
+514 
-519 YKAFE
+519 
-524 ANFGPIKIVKNSYDK
+524 
-539 NYKVYRVNE
+539 NE
-548 EDADNYIYYSNDK
+548 EDS
-561 DNIEGWL
+561 
-568 YGAVQAANGKFNK
+568 
-581 LKNKNE
+581 
-587 AVNRSIFNEETS
+587 
-599 NSYTAISYYDD
+599 DD
-610 KLRGVE
+610 C
-616 DETSSSDWSVI
+616 
-627 TDFAH
+627 
-632 DKLMGGS
+632 
-639 YVKITNTTTGKEKV
+639 
-653 ISPDTY
+653 
-659 QDEFDGEFVVG
+659 
-670 IGELD
+670 
-675 ESVGDKS
+675 
-682 QEETLDEAINRAYE
+682 
-696 EELSAI
+696 
-702 NTYDLVLNKIENEES
+702 
-717 NEKLIEMINEIKKD
+717 
-731 EEDHKSLLKHY
+731 
-742 IETGEA
+742 
-748 LTDDELEEL
+748 
-757 KNSEE
+757 
-762 SNEDNS
+762 
-768 EEEVSIENIDDET
+768 SIENIDDET

-818 TFNSGKKVKV
+818 TFNSGKEVKV
-828 NLMSEAKIKEGKSLI
+828 DLMSEATIKEGKSLI

-866 LENKTLSCEALRYN
+866 LKNKTLSCEGLRYN

>member
-33 PENKEETFDNKF
+33 PEDKEETFDNKF

-86 AKIVG
+86 AKVVG

-111 STSKQLTDN
+111 SDSKQLTDN

-126 PFDSDAKKDIE
+126 PFDSDAEKGIE
-137 KAATQKPKIVA
+137 NAATQKPKIVA

-171 ETRKKMDDATKGK
+171 ETRKEMDDATKGET
-184 AIDDKIDESKKLNE
+184 INDKIDESKKLNE

-264 EETKVKEDRLADLRT
+264 EDTSKEDRLADLRT
-279 QLEVDGEQL
+279 QLEVDGDQL

-313 KEDWDDENDD
+313 KEDWDDDDDEDD

-366 QELVEYAENNKEVD
+366 QELVKYAENNKEVD

-425 KQLNEESTL
+425 KRLKENIANDGRTK

-443 DKDGEEK
+443 DKDGKEK
-450 TTHFKCDKEYELDG
+450 TTHFECDKEYELDG
-464 EQIREAIKSSNN
+464 EQIREAIKSSDN
-476 DIVDIIKINESK
+476 DIVDIIKINES
-488 CLTEDDDHEEDEE
+488 CQNEGIQEPL
-501 VEKEET
+501 
-507 LDGKDVT
+507 
-514 NTFKN
+514 
-519 YKAFE
+519 
-524 ANFGPIKIVKNSYDK
+524 
-539 NYKVYRVNE
+539 NE
-548 EDADNYIYYSNDK
+548 EDS
-561 DNIEGWL
+561 
-568 YGAVQAANGKFNK
+568 
-581 LKNKNE
+581 
-587 AVNRSIFNEETS
+587 
-599 NSYTAISYYDD
+599 DD
-610 KLRGVE
+610 C
-616 DETSSSDWSVI
+616 
-627 TDFAH
+627 
-632 DKLMGGS
+632 
-639 YVKITNTTTGKEKV
+639 
-653 ISPDTY
+653 
-659 QDEFDGEFVVG
+659 
-670 IGELD
+670 
-675 ESVGDKS
+675 
-682 QEETLDEAINRAYE
+682 
-696 EELSAI
+696 
-702 NTYDLVLNKIENEES
+702 
-717 NEKLIEMINEIKKD
+717 
-731 EEDHKSLLKHY
+731 
-742 IETGEA
+742 
-748 LTDDELEEL
+748 
-757 KNSEE
+757 
-762 SNEDNS
+762 
-768 EEEVSIENIDDET
+768 SIENIDDET

-818 TFNSGKKVKV
+818 TFNSGKEVKV
-828 NLMSEAKIKEGKSLI
+828 DLMSEATIKEGKSLI

-866 LENKTLSCEALRYN
+866 LKNKTLSCEGLRYN

>member
-33 PENKEETFDNKF
+33 PEDKEETFDNKF

-184 AIDDKIDESKKLNE
+184 TIDDKIDESKKLNE

-279 QLEVDGEQL
+279 QLECDGDQL

-313 KEDWDDENDD
+313 N
-323 DDEDD
+323 
-328 EEYELI
+328 
-334 ACNKDNDTLKS
+334 
-345 LSACIGDY
+345 
-353 EASMTG
+353 
-359 ITGCPEY
+359 
-366 QELVEYAENNKEVD
+366 
-380 KIYID
+380 
-385 YPDREYVIWT
+385 
-395 RVFGDYPEFDS
+395 
-406 LEEADEAEDEE
+406 E
-417 GYDNLDES
+417 G
-425 KQLNEESTL
+425 TL
-434 GKTLEVIYT
+434 GKTLEIIYT

-450 TTHFKCDKEYELDG
+450 TTHFECDKEYELDG
-464 EQIREAIKSSNN
+464 EQIREAIKSSDS

-501 VEKEET
+501 DEDEFEELENLDEEKPLTETTDKEIEKMKQDLYARERQALKDLGDENWEDIVGLSGRMPEEMLNKFLEKREIINT
-507 LDGKDVT
+507 IEMIHSILTYTSEANWNVDYVMNNKYMQRHIKELGEEKVKELAEQEIEEYKQATINKDVYT
-514 NTFKN
+514 DSEDISYNSVTFK
-519 YKAFE
+519 
-524 ANFGPIKIVKNSYDK
+524 DD
-539 NYKVYRVNE
+539 VNE
-548 EDADNYIYYSNDK
+548 SK
-561 DNIEGWL
+561 NI
-568 YGAVQAANGKFNK
+568 
-581 LKNKNE
+581 
-587 AVNRSIFNEETS
+587 T
-599 NSYTAISYYDD
+599 
-610 KLRGVE
+610 E
-616 DETSSSDWSVI
+616 DEEI
-627 TDFAH
+627 
-632 DKLMGGS
+632 
-639 YVKITNTTTGKEKV
+639 E
-653 ISPDTY
+653 
-659 QDEFDGEFVVG
+659 DE
-670 IGELD
+670 
-675 ESVGDKS
+675 
-682 QEETLDEAINRAYE
+682 QEETLDEAIKRAYE
-696 EELSAI
+696 EEISAI
-702 NTYDLVLNKIENEES
+702 NTYDTVLSKTDES
-717 NEKLIEMINEIKKD
+717 TDAKLIEMINEIKKD
-731 EEDHKSLLKHY
+731 EEDHKTLLQHY

-801 LENVF
+801 LENVI
-806 KSGNNYRFECKL
+806 KSGNKYKFECKL
-818 TFNSGKKVKV
+818 TFNSGKQVKV
-828 NLMSEAKIKEGKSLI
+828 NLMSEAKIREGKSLI

>member
-33 PENKEETFDNKF
+33 PEDKEETFDNKF

-184 AIDDKIDESKKLNE
+184 TIDDKIDESKKLNE

-279 QLEVDGEQL
+279 QLEVDGDQL

-313 KEDWDDENDD
+313 N
-323 DDEDD
+323 
-328 EEYELI
+328 
-334 ACNKDNDTLKS
+334 
-345 LSACIGDY
+345 
-353 EASMTG
+353 
-359 ITGCPEY
+359 
-366 QELVEYAENNKEVD
+366 
-380 KIYID
+380 
-385 YPDREYVIWT
+385 
-395 RVFGDYPEFDS
+395 
-406 LEEADEAEDEE
+406 E
-417 GYDNLDES
+417 G
-425 KQLNEESTL
+425 TL
-434 GKTLEVIYT
+434 GKTLEIIYT

-450 TTHFKCDKEYELDG
+450 TTHFECDKEYELDG
-464 EQIREAIKSSNN
+464 EQIREAIKSSDS

-488 CLTEDDDHEEDEE
+488 CLTEDDDHEEDEDE
-501 VEKEET
+501 FEELENLDEEKPLTETTDKEIEKMKQDLYARERQALKDLGDENWEDIVGLSGRMPEEMLNKFLEEREIINT
-507 LDGKDVT
+507 IEMIHSILTYTSEANWNVDYVMNNKYMQRHIKELGEEKVKELAEQEIEEYKQATINKDIYTDSEDVSY
-514 NTFKN
+514 NSVTFK
-519 YKAFE
+519 
-524 ANFGPIKIVKNSYDK
+524 DD
-539 NYKVYRVNE
+539 VNE
-548 EDADNYIYYSNDK
+548 SK
-561 DNIEGWL
+561 NI
-568 YGAVQAANGKFNK
+568 
-581 LKNKNE
+581 
-587 AVNRSIFNEETS
+587 T
-599 NSYTAISYYDD
+599 
-610 KLRGVE
+610 E
-616 DETSSSDWSVI
+616 DEEI
-627 TDFAH
+627 
-632 DKLMGGS
+632 
-639 YVKITNTTTGKEKV
+639 E
-653 ISPDTY
+653 
-659 QDEFDGEFVVG
+659 DE
-670 IGELD
+670 
-675 ESVGDKS
+675 
-682 QEETLDEAINRAYE
+682 QEETLDEAIKRAYE
-696 EELSAI
+696 EEISAI
-702 NTYDLVLNKIENEES
+702 NTYDTVLSKTDES
-717 NEKLIEMINEIKKD
+717 TDAKLIEMINEIKKD
-731 EEDHKSLLKHY
+731 EEDHKLLIKHY

-801 LENVF
+801 LENVI
-806 KSGNNYRFECKL
+806 KSGNKYKFECKL
-818 TFNSGKKVKV
+818 TFNSGKQVKV
-828 NLMSEAKIKEGKSLI
+828 NLMSEAKIREGKSLI

>member
-33 PENKEETFDNKF
+33 PEDKEETFDNKF

-184 AIDDKIDESKKLNE
+184 TIDDKIDESKKLNE

-279 QLEVDGEQL
+279 QLEVDGDQL

-313 KEDWDDENDD
+313 KEDWDDD
-323 DDEDD
+323 DDEDDD

-425 KQLNEESTL
+425 KRLKENITNNGRTK

-443 DKDGEEK
+443 DKDGKEK
-450 TTHFKCDKEYELDG
+450 TTHFECDKEYELDG
-464 EQIREAIKSSNN
+464 EQIREAIKSSDN

-488 CLTEDDDHEEDEE
+488 CLTEDDDHEEDEDE
-501 VEKEET
+501 EKEET
-507 LDGKDVT
+507 L
-514 NTFKN
+514 
-519 YKAFE
+519 E
-524 ANFGPIKIVKNSYDK
+524 
-539 NYKVYRVNE
+539 
-548 EDADNYIYYSNDK
+548 
-561 DNIEGWL
+561 
-568 YGAVQAANGKFNK
+568 
-581 LKNKNE
+581 
-587 AVNRSIFNEETS
+587 
-599 NSYTAISYYDD
+599 
-610 KLRGVE
+610 
-616 DETSSSDWSVI
+616 
-627 TDFAH
+627 
-632 DKLMGGS
+632 
-639 YVKITNTTTGKEKV
+639 
-653 ISPDTY
+653 
-659 QDEFDGEFVVG
+659 
-670 IGELD
+670 
-675 ESVGDKS
+675 
-682 QEETLDEAINRAYE
+682 EAINRAYE

-702 NTYDLVLNKIENEES
+702 NTYDLVLSKIENEKS

-731 EEDHKSLLKHY
+731 EEDHKSLIKHY

-801 LENVF
+801 LENVV

-828 NLMSEAKIKEGKSLI
+828 NLMSETKIKEGKSLI
-843 RFYENKTFKH
+843 RFYENKIFKH

>member
-33 PENKEETFDNKF
+33 PEDKEEIFDNKF

-126 PFDSDAKKDIE
+126 PFDSDAEKGIE
-137 KAATQKPKIVA
+137 NAATQKPKIVA

-184 AIDDKIDESKKLNE
+184 TIDDKIDESKKLNE

-251 EKKIVK
+251 EKKK
-257 ESIFDND
+257 ELNESKKSGYIIFIKDDPNGYSYQGHGGRSRVRLDMTDALDVYDTVEQAQKEVNTYKNPKKIKIMKFDGKNTTELNESCNKLIEEID
-264 EETKVKEDRLADLRT
+264 EETKIKEDRLASLKT
-279 QLEVDGEQL
+279 QLEVDGDQL

-313 KEDWDDENDD
+313 KEDWDDDD
-323 DDEDD
+323 DDDWDDEDD

-425 KQLNEESTL
+425 KRLKENIANDGRTK

-443 DKDGEEK
+443 DKDGKEK
-450 TTHFKCDKEYELDG
+450 TTHFECDKEYELDG
-464 EQIREAIKSSNN
+464 EQIREAIKSSDN

-488 CLTEDDDHEEDEE
+488 CLTEDEDEE
-501 VEKEET
+501 SEERAI
-507 LDGKDVT
+507 DANSEVVNKKISRMNVHKDVVSILGNGAIKLADKYNIQM
-514 NTFKN
+514 NTILDN
-519 YKAFE
+519 VEDTIIENSNLFE
-524 ANFGPIKIVKNSYDK
+524 SCENEGIQEPL
-539 NYKVYRVNE
+539 NE
-548 EDADNYIYYSNDK
+548 E
-561 DNIEGWL
+561 GC
-568 YGAVQAANGKFNK
+568 
-581 LKNKNE
+581 
-587 AVNRSIFNEETS
+587 
-599 NSYTAISYYDD
+599 DD
-610 KLRGVE
+610 C
-616 DETSSSDWSVI
+616 
-627 TDFAH
+627 
-632 DKLMGGS
+632 
-639 YVKITNTTTGKEKV
+639 
-653 ISPDTY
+653 
-659 QDEFDGEFVVG
+659 
-670 IGELD
+670 
-675 ESVGDKS
+675 
-682 QEETLDEAINRAYE
+682 
-696 EELSAI
+696 
-702 NTYDLVLNKIENEES
+702 
-717 NEKLIEMINEIKKD
+717 
-731 EEDHKSLLKHY
+731 
-742 IETGEA
+742 
-748 LTDDELEEL
+748 
-757 KNSEE
+757 
-762 SNEDNS
+762 
-768 EEEVSIENIDDET
+768 SIENVDDET

-828 NLMSEAKIKEGKSLI
+828 NLMSETKIKEGKSLI

-853 LDENKSIMTATVK
+853 LDENKSIMTVTVK
-866 LENKTLSCEALRYN
+866 LENKTLSCEGLRYN

>member
-33 PENKEETFDNKF
+33 PEDKEETFDNKF

-184 AIDDKIDESKKLNE
+184 TIDDKIDESKKLNE

-300 DSLEKDLYESKQL
+300 DSLENDLYESKQL
-313 KEDWDDENDD
+313 KEDCDDDDD
-323 DDEDD
+323 DDEEVEK
-328 EEYELI
+328 EE
-334 ACNKDNDTLKS
+334 TL
-345 LSACIGDY
+345 
-353 EASMTG
+353 
-359 ITGCPEY
+359 
-366 QELVEYAENNKEVD
+366 
-380 KIYID
+380 
-385 YPDREYVIWT
+385 
-395 RVFGDYPEFDS
+395 
-406 LEEADEAEDEE
+406 DEA
-417 GYDNLDES
+417 
-425 KQLNEESTL
+425 KQLNEETK

-443 DKDGEEK
+443 DKDGKEK
-450 TTHFKCDKEYELDG
+450 TTHFECDKEYELDG
-464 EQIREAIKSSNN
+464 EQIREAIKSSDN

-488 CLTEDDDHEEDEE
+488 CLTEDDNHEEDEE
-501 VEKEET
+501 KEET
-507 LDGKDVT
+507 L
-514 NTFKN
+514 
-519 YKAFE
+519 
-524 ANFGPIKIVKNSYDK
+524 
-539 NYKVYRVNE
+539 E
-548 EDADNYIYYSNDK
+548 EI
-561 DNIEGWL
+561 
-568 YGAVQAANGKFNK
+568 
-581 LKNKNE
+581 
-587 AVNRSIFNEETS
+587 
-599 NSYTAISYYDD
+599 
-610 KLRGVE
+610 
-616 DETSSSDWSVI
+616 
-627 TDFAH
+627 
-632 DKLMGGS
+632 
-639 YVKITNTTTGKEKV
+639 
-653 ISPDTY
+653 
-659 QDEFDGEFVVG
+659 
-670 IGELD
+670 
-675 ESVGDKS
+675 
-682 QEETLDEAINRAYE
+682 INRAYE

-731 EEDHKSLLKHY
+731 EEDHKSLIKHY

-768 EEEVSIENIDDET
+768 EEEEVSIENIDDET

-806 KSGNNYRFECKL
+806 KSGNNYQR
-818 TFNSGKKVKV
+818 
-828 NLMSEAKIKEGKSLI
+828 
-843 RFYENKTFKH
+843 
-853 LDENKSIMTATVK
+853 
-866 LENKTLSCEALRYN
+866 
-880 YRVALKENKIA
+880 
-891 TIKGIIK
+891 